1 MTISAATIAVAT
13 TLSHTLS
20 PSPPSCVMTVA
31 VASTARIARNVSH
44 PIEVSHETMPGTFWP
59 CTPNA
64 AREST
69 MVGAE
74 PRLPAM
80 AMSPQSRNDTT
91 MPMTETMVACQNEM
105 PKPSTNDPYDM
116 PNTDTFAANH
126 GQKRSRGLA
135 VRSDSGM
142 ISMPARSMRAGLMS
156 VILTSWH
163 CRGAAGWL
171 S

>member
-1 MTISAATIAVAT
+1 MRAATITVAMIF
-13 TLSHTLS
+13 SAMLS

-31 VASTARIARNVSH
+31 VASTAMIARNVSQ

-59 CTPNA
+59 CTPKA

-74 PRLPAM
+74 PRLPAI
-80 AMSPQSRNDTT
+80 AISPHSRNDTT
-91 MPMTETMVACQNEM
+91 MPMIDTIVACQNEM

-126 GQKRSRGLA
+126 GQNRSRGFA

-142 ISMPARSMRAGLMS
+142 ISMPVVSTPRRWVSARVSVLMTRA
-156 VILTSWH
+156 
-163 CRGAAGWL
+163 
-171 S
+171 